1 VNTHAQNI
9 SEALKVLDAIQL
21 LNRAEHG
28 QDPAW
33 LEGREIIL
41 NMGVSQA
48 AVTAMALITT
58 LASLVNEDNPD
69 AVLDMLRQHVEMR
82 GALFHG

>member
-1 VNTHAQNI
+1 MNTHAENI

-21 LNRAEHG
+21 LNRAETG

-33 LEGREIIL
+33 LEGRQIIL

-58 LASLVNEDNPD
+58 LCSLINEEDPD
-69 AVLDMLRQHVEMR
+69 AVLEMLRQHVEMR